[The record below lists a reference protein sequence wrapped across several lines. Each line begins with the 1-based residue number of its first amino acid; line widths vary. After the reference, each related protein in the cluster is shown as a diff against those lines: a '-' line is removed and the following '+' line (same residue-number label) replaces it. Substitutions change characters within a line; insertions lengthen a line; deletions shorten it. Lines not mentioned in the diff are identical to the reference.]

1 MKSNFFIDFHNAE
14 NNADYNGY
22 TRQGEQEIAEQAGE
36 EITLACKPGM
46 LRARKSRKT
55 GSERAEARIRAENY
69 VISDNAEQRGAIADK
84 KAEIKS
90 TLEKHTDNYKR
101 GHNAA
106 KSHTDDRCHIEPR
119 YPHREHECGTDN
131 ADDYREHF
139 LSGIKFYLFLQFMTS
154 FEKFTNTDYIINC
167 GICHHF

>member
-55 GSERAEARIRAENY
+55 GSERAESRIRAENY

-84 KAEIKS
+84 KAEIKPALKNIPITIS
-90 TLEKHTDNYKR
+90 ADTMQQNPTQTTAVIL
-101 GHNAA
+101 
-106 KSHTDDRCHIEPR
+106 SLVIHIANMSATPIMLTII
-119 YPHREHECGTDN
+119 G
-131 ADDYREHF
+131 
-139 LSGIKFYLFLQFMTS
+139 
-154 FEKFTNTDYIINC
+154 NTFFSESNSIFFFNS
-167 GICHHF
+167 